1 MNIRYLHLGII
12 WLKTIAAEV
21 IATGTTAMVTMLHI
35 VGLNMVT
42 SICISLVGLSQ
53 AIIIETKQM
62 VLFQFL
68 KHLKHQSMLINHH
81 IGPW

>member
-1 MNIRYLHLGII
+1 MSIRYLHLGII
-12 WLKTIAAEV
+12 WLKTIAMEV
-21 IATGTTAMVTMLHI
+21 IATGTTVMATMPHI

-53 AIIIETKQM
+53 AIIIATKQM
-62 VLFQFL
+62 VLFQFS
-68 KHLKHQSMLINHH
+68 KHLKHRSLLTKHH

>member
-1 MNIRYLHLGII
+1 MSIRYLHLGII
-12 WLKTIAAEV
+12 WLKTISAEV

-42 SICISLVGLSQ
+42 SICISLVGPSQ
-53 AIIIETKQM
+53 ASIIETKQM
-62 VLFQFL
+62 VLFQFS
-68 KHLKHQSMLINHH
+68 KHLKHRSLLTKHH

>member
-1 MNIRYLHLGII
+1 M
-12 WLKTIAAEV
+12 EV
-21 IATGTTAMVTMLHI
+21 IATGTTVMATMPHI

-42 SICISLVGLSQ
+42 SICILLVGPSR
-53 AIIIETKQM
+53 AIIIETKKM
-62 VLFQFL
+62 VLFQFS

>member
-1 MNIRYLHLGII
+1 MSIRYLHLGII
-12 WLKTIAAEV
+12 WLKTIATEV
-21 IATGTTAMVTMLHI
+21 IATGTTAMAHI

-42 SICISLVGLSQ
+42 SICISLVGLSR

-68 KHLKHQSMLINHH
+68 KHLKHRSMLTKHR
-81 IGPW
+81 IGQW